1 MLNPHPATQSE
12 PTTAAVGVVLAG
24 GANRRFGS
32 PKGLARVGGV
42 RIVDRVAEALR
53 AATTELLLVA
63 NAPGADGWLSGV
75 PTIGD
80 AMPGGGGLSGVHA
93 ALLHMRR
100 PVLVVAWDMPFVSVG
115 LLRELVRRCAAD
127 GADACFPES
136 PSPVGLE
143 PFCACFAPSCLPALE
158 QALAA
163 GRSGGAQ
170 FARAISGA
178 TWLRPHD
185 VAAFGDPARLFLS
198 VNTAADLAAAE
209 AMCHE
214 PL

>member
-1 MLNPHPATQSE
+1 VAPARPKPPRDIAIA
-12 PTTAAVGVVLAG
+12 PTGVVLAG

-42 RIVDRVAEALR
+42 RIVDRVAAALH
-53 AATTELLLVA
+53 AVAPELLLVA
-63 NAPGADGWLSGV
+63 NASGAGGWLPGV
-75 PTIGD
+75 ATIGD
-80 AMPGGGGLSGVHA
+80 AVPGGGGLSGVHA
-93 ALLHMRR
+93 ALRHTRHSI
-100 PVLVVAWDMPFVSVG
+100 LVVAWDMPFVSAP
-115 LLRELVRRCAAD
+115 LLRELARRCASE

-143 PFCACFAPSCLPALE
+143 PFCACFAPACLPALE

-163 GRSGGAQ
+163 GRTGGAQ
-170 FARAISGA
+170 FARSLTRAA
-178 TWLRPHD
+178 WLRAPD

-198 VNTAADLAAAE
+198 VNTAADLARAE
-209 AMCHE
+209 AMCAE